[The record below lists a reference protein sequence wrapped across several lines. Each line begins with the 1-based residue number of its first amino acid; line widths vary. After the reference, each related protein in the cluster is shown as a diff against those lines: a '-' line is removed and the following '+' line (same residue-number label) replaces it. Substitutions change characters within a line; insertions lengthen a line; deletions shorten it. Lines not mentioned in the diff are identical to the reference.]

1 MDVLKRSR
9 INMSIMEIRDCG
21 EVVIG
26 ALVEAELRANK
37 LVADC
42 LGLGKEYTVED
53 AAVLIK
59 CVDNNDN
66 SNNKM
71 K

>member
-21 EVVIG
+21 EVVIA
-26 ALVEAELRANK
+26 ALVEGELRANK

-53 AAVLIK
+53 AAVLMK
-59 CVDNNDN
+59 GVNNDN
-66 SNNKM
+66 NSKI